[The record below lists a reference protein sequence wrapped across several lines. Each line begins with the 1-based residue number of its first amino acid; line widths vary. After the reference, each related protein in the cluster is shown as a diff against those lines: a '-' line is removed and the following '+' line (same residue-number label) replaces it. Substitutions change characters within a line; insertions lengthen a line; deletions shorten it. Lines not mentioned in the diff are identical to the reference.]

1 MTESEF
7 RRPVSACRAVAL
19 LCAIAIPSQADAG
32 IPMLA
37 IAWPGMFLALIPVVL
52 IEAWVLKPRLCLTMR
67 KALKLASV
75 ANLASTVVGVPIAWG
90 VYLALQL
97 GVTGS
102 IADRLGS
109 LGLILGA
116 AWIGPVDFQNW
127 IIPAATLSLFP
138 GFFLASWVT
147 EFKLLS
153 VFLPEISGKTVRSA
167 GFRANVASYAG

>member
-52 IEAWVLKPRLCLTMR
+52 IEAWVLKPRLCLSMR
-67 KALKLASV
+67 RALKLASV
-75 ANLASTVVGVPIAWG
+75 ANLASTVVGVPIAWR
-90 VYLALQL
+90 VYLALQV

-116 AWIGPVDFQNW
+116 AG
-127 IIPAATLSLFP
+127 
-138 GFFLASWVT
+138 LA
-147 EFKLLS
+147 
-153 VFLPEISGKTVRSA
+153 RSTFTT
-167 GFRANVASYAG
+167 G